1 MRQRILLV
9 LVVIA
14 AIVPLATG
22 HPWRPAVGG
31 SSVVPGVALADIPIG
46 APIGEVLTR
55 FGSPSAVRLTG
66 GNGLLGYGFDRYG
79 ITVYAHGDLVQA
91 IATTNSVL
99 GGVNGIALGVP
110 LNDVVRAYGQGYS
123 PGTVEGYPGVVY
135 GGAGIAFGVDHNAVA
150 AILVF
155 RPATAV
161 PVQPGPSDSNAVP
174 VTSQDGP
181 GAPVSATTIPAPA
194 LPGAPVAGATP
205 ATGQSAT
212 GQPATGQPATGQ
224 PMAPSSG
231 AATSVAPRVPAQTVA
246 VAPPPARTGGGLP
259 DVSRLKAYTS
269 ATHYFSIAGY
279 VRYLVH
285 DTSRTWIS
293 PEETDRLIRQAQP
306 PTLH

>member
-31 SSVVPGVALADIPIG
+31 SSVLPGVALADIPIG

-55 FGSPSAVRLTG
+55 FGSPSGVRLTG

-91 IATTNSVL
+91 VATTNSVL

-110 LNDVVRAYGQGYS
+110 LHDVVRAFGEGYS
-123 PGTVEGYPGVVY
+123 QGKVEGYPGIVY
-135 GGAGIAFGVDHNAVA
+135 GGAGIAFGIDHDAVA

-155 RPATAV
+155 RPATAT
-161 PVQPGPSDSNAVP
+161 PGQPGSPDSNGVP
-174 VTSQDGP
+174 ITSQGGP
-181 GAPVSATTIPAPA
+181 GSPVSATTIPGPA
-194 LPGAPVAGATP
+194 LPGA
-205 ATGQSAT
+205 TGSGVT
-212 GQPATGQPATGQ
+212 PATGQPASGQ
-224 PMAPSSG
+224 PMPPSNAVADGAP
-231 AATSVAPRVPAQTVA
+231 PVPAGTVA
-246 VAPPPARTGGGLP
+246 VAPPAPRTDGGLP
-259 DVSRLKAYTS
+259 DISGLKAYTS
-269 ATHYFSIAGY
+269 ATHYLSIAGY

-293 PEETDRLIRQAQP
+293 PEDTDRLMRQGTRLSLP
-306 PTLH
+306 